1 MGFWNKWVEEPW
13 KDFADQVK
21 EIGTDDLNAFND
33 PAELFG
39 PNKRDAAPPATS
51 DIAANIPS
59 PAVMP
64 IPEKPAQARQ
74 RNAREKKKRRGRQ
87 STILT
92 TMSMED
98 PLGG

>member
-1 MGFWNKWVEEPW
+1 MGFWNDFVEDPW
-13 KDFADQVK
+13 KDFADQIK
-21 EIGTDDLNAFND
+21 EIGSDDVNAFND

-39 PNKRDAAPPATS
+39 PNKRESGSPGTGATIPPPVA
-51 DIAANIPS
+51 
-59 PAVMP
+59 MP
-64 IPEKPAQARQ
+64 IPEKASQSRQ
-74 RNAREKKKRRGRQ
+74 RNAREKKRRRGRE

>member
-1 MGFWNKWVEEPW
+1 MGWWDDLTE
-13 KDFADQVK
+13 QIK
-21 EIGTDDLNAFND
+21 EIGTDDVNAFND

-39 PNKRDAAPPATS
+39 HNPKKGEEGPGGSGLSVPP
-51 DIAANIPS
+51 

-64 IPEKPAQARQ
+64 IPEKASQTRQ
-74 RNAREKKKRRGRQ
+74 RNAREKKRRRGRE